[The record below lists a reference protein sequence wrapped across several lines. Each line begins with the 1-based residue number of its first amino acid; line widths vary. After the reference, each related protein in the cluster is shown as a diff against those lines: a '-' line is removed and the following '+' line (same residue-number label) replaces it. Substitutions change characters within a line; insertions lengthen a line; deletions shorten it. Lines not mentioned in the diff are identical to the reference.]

1 MAVNPEL
8 PELAVVSKMTF
19 LTKRSLLAWYIHDYL
34 VAISLQLRLTHDGE
48 MGFAKEATART
59 GTSISLASNNKI
71 VTVEAS
77 CRLDGW
83 RVGGI
88 TDDDCVCVKERSA

>member
-19 LTKRSLLAWYIHDYL
+19 LTERTSLASQIFHPLCGT
-34 VAISLQLRLTHDGE
+34 SMQLRLTHDGE
-48 MGFAKEATART
+48 MGFAKVSTART
-59 GTSISLASNNKI
+59 GATISLAGNNKI

-77 CRLDGW
+77 CRFNSW

-88 TDDDCVCVKERSA
+88 TNDDCVCVKKCSA